1 MAVRNAYVQADI
13 VLGKKAAAAHSC
25 GAETVKTIVTF
36 ETLVADD
43 LLSKYRIIKGINPDA
58 RITDIKIYNDAIAGA
73 DDVDIGFYET
83 LDDNGGGGAEIDKN
97 VLADDLDLS
106 GANPINSPEFG
117 MEDLDVADLGKTVYE
132 ICGHTQATK
141 KRSYDLV
148 LTCNSEPTA
157 AGTITVV
164 VEMTKGG

>member
-1 MAVRNAYVQADI
+1 MAVRDAYVQAEVAEDK
-13 VLGKKAAAAHSC
+13 LAAAAHAGGQELVQS
-25 GAETVKTIVTF
+25 IITF
-36 ETLVADD
+36 ETLAADD
-43 LLSKYRIIKGINPDA
+43 LGSKYRLIKGINPDA

-73 DDVDIGFYET
+73 DDVDIGFYES
-83 LDDNGGGGAEIDKN
+83 LDANGAGGAEIDKN

-106 GANPINSPEFG
+106 SANPINSPEFG
-117 MEDLDVADLGKTVYE
+117 LEDLDVANLGKTIFE
-132 ICGHTQATK
+132 ICGHTQSTK

-164 VEMTKGG
+164 VTMTKA